1 MPVFGFRVGKF
12 AYLTDCNTI
21 PDDSWVLLEDLDVLV
36 LDALRHK
43 PHPTHFTLDEA
54 VSVARRIGARRTLFT
69 HMTHDLP
76 HRATCET
83 LPEDMTLAYD
93 GLTLDVAGAS
103 LEHLLLSAV
112 KAVS

>member
-1 MPVFGFRVGKF
+1 MLDHHRLGSCPQVAFHTS
-12 AYLTDCNTI
+12 LDE
-21 PDDSWVLLEDLDVLV
+21 EDRDVLV
-36 LDALRHK
+36 LDAVRHK

-54 VSVARRIGARRTLFT
+54 VSVARRVGARRTLFT

-112 KAVS
+112 KAISS